1 MSRDANRHRT
11 AAKASSSSTTVPG
24 NATTAT
30 TTAAEPISYTV
41 KPGDSLSGIAHR
53 FRVSADAILKANQLT
68 NPDRLAEGQTLLIP
82 PAVPVTLVVAPAT
95 VPPGGDAAITLTGAL
110 PAEKVT
116 FRITTPSGAFT
127 GPPHVAT
134 PDGKVTANYAPGAGD
149 PTGTYT
155 IVASGGLG
163 TTAQATFVVGG

>member
-1 MSRDANRHRT
+1 VVVVHATLLLEIGGATILTDPNFDDALGAFTIGSRLKRVSPPGIALAALPHLDAVLVTH
-11 AAKASSSSTTVPG
+11 AHIDHLSF
-24 NATTAT
+24 
-30 TTAAEPISYTV
+30 
-41 KPGDSLSGIAHR
+41 DSLR
-53 FRVSADAILKANQLT
+53 
-68 NPDRLAEGQTLLIP
+68 
-82 PAVPVTLVVAPAT
+82 
-95 VPPGGDAAITLTGAL
+95 AL